1 MTRHARHLLRMRRM
15 KRARR
20 RLPWLD
26 QLKSFIWGMDMAM
39 SPSYGMSVTYV
50 YRGGRWHVADTETA

>member
-1 MTRHARHLLRMRRM
+1 M

-26 QLKSFIWGMDMAM
+26 QLKSFIWGMDTAM
-39 SPSYGMSVTYV
+39 SPDYGPMSPDYGMSVTYV
-50 YRGGRWHVADTETA
+50 YRNGRWHVADMEAS